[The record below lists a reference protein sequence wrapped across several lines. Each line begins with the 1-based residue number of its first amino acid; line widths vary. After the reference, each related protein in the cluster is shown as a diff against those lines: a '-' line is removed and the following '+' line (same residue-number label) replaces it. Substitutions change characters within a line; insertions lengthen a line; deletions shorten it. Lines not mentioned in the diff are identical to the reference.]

1 MTTAT
6 IDDLLA
12 DARVGLDRLSASEA
26 RAAYLDGAL
35 LVDIRP
41 EAYRVLEGTIPGAL
55 VIERNVLEWRLDPSC
70 PTRIREAS
78 YDATVIV
85 FCNEGYASSFAAAS
99 LQRIGITRATDM
111 DGGYRAWR
119 AGGLPVD
126 FD

>member
-1 MTTAT
+1 MSTAT

-12 DARVGLDRLSASEA
+12 GTRAGLDRVSPQEA
-26 RAAYLDGAL
+26 RAAQLDGAL

-55 VIERNVLEWRLDPSC
+55 EIERNVLEWRLDPSC

-78 YDATVIV
+78 YDARIIV

-99 LQRIGITRATDM
+99 LQRIGVSRATDLI
-111 DGGYRAWR
+111 GGYRAWR
-119 AGGLPVD
+119 AASLPVD